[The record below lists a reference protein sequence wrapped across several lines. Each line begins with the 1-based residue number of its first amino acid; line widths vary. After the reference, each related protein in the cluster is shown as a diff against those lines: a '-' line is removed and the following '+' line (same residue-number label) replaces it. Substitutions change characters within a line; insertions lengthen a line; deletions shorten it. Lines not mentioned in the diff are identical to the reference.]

1 MGAPKEGKIHNEEI
15 ITTLTQPA
23 TLPRLARRRY
33 RGELQALRLEM
44 KAEYDLRSEKASEMQ
59 ERKFQNAKL
68 KSQQLEA
75 AQYQA
80 RQEVIRE
87 LEAVRRRELN
97 NRRELDIRKHALELD
112 EQRLNNAKQSM
123 EGKQAEVRIE

>member
-1 MGAPKEGKIHNEEI
+1 
-15 ITTLTQPA
+15 
-23 TLPRLARRRY
+23 
-33 RGELQALRLEM
+33 M